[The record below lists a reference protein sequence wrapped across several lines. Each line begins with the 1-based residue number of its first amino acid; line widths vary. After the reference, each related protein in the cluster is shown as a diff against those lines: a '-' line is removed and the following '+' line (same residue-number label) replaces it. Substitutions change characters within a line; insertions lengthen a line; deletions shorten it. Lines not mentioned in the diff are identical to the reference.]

1 MMTVR
6 WLLILA
12 AVLSPQVASPLP
24 PPQPGTSPMPALDFE
39 FFKTRVQPI
48 FLYKREGHARCY
60 VCHRGTGTGTSYL
73 QVLAAGTAMWNDEQ
87 AHQNFESVKLF
98 VRPGDP
104 MKSRLLTHPLKEEA
118 GGDEFH
124 GGGKHWASQD
134 DPEWQTL
141 AAWVKGATLHN

>member
-1 MMTVR
+1 MVLAS
-6 WLLILA
+6 WLVVVTA
-12 AVLSPQVASPLP
+12 FFAPQSAPSSTALNQTAP
-24 PPQPGTSPMPALDFE
+24 PALDYD
-39 FFKTRVQPI
+39 FFKARVQPI

-60 VCHRGTGTGTSYL
+60 VCHRGSGTGNTYL
-73 QVLAAGTAMWNDEQ
+73 QVLATGAAMWDEEQ
-87 AHQNFESVKLF
+87 ARKNFESVKRF

-124 GGGKHWASQD
+124 GGGKHWTSQS

-141 AAWVKGATLHN
+141 AAWVKGATLNN

>member
-1 MMTVR
+1 MMPVR

-12 AVLSPQVASPLP
+12 AMLSPQAASPLP
-24 PPQPGTSPMPALDFE
+24 PSQPASTQMPALDFE
-39 FFKTRVQPI
+39 FFKARVQPI
-48 FLYKREGHARCY
+48 FLYKRAGRARCY
-60 VCHRGTGTGTSYL
+60 VCHRGNGTGTSYL
-73 QVLAAGTAMWNDEQ
+73 QVLRSGAATWDDDQ
-87 AHQNFESVKLF
+87 AQKNFESVKRF

-124 GGGKHWASQD
+124 GGGKHWASQS

-141 AAWVKGATLHN
+141 AAWVKGATLAN

>member
-1 MMTVR
+1 MMPAR

-12 AVLSPQVASPLP
+12 AVLSPQAAPSLP
-24 PPQPGTSPMPALDFE
+24 PPPPAPAQTPALDFE
-39 FFKTRVQPI
+39 FFKARVQPI
-48 FLYKREGHARCY
+48 FLYRREGHARCY
-60 VCHRGTGTGTSYL
+60 VCHRGNGTGTSYL
-73 QVLAAGTAMWNDEQ
+73 QVLPAGAAMWDDEQ
-87 AHQNFESVKLF
+87 AQKNFESVKRF

-124 GGGKHWASQD
+124 GGGKHWTSQS